1 MPRKGGLLTD
11 SKPSRLFLLSPAN
24 IMGIRGRQIIK
35 DCGQSDLHRR
45 LRTGG
50 VPLGELFS
58 LISGLY
64 FRGKL
69 TYARAFARAPK
80 DLPSAYVITACGGL
94 IPPDRP
100 VTLEHLREICAGD
113 LDPADAR
120 YRGPLTRDLRVLSEL
135 AGADCQI
142 VLLGS
147 VATPKYV
154 EPLLEILGQQ
164 LLFPAEFVGRGD
176 MSRGGLLLQCV
187 SAGMELTYIPVATAA
202 RHGPRPPKLVPRQRT
217 TGEETLRL
225 RDGEK

>member
-1 MPRKGGLLTD
+1 
-11 SKPSRLFLLSPAN
+11 
-24 IMGIRGRQIIK
+24 
-35 DCGQSDLHRR
+35 
-45 LRTGG
+45 LRCDG

-69 TYARAFARAPK
+69 TYARAFARAPN
-80 DLPSAYVITACGGL
+80 DLPSAYIITACGGL
-94 IPPDRP
+94 IPPDRR
-100 VTLEHLREICAGD
+100 VTVEQLRELCAGN

-120 YRGPLTRDLRVLSEL
+120 YLGPLNRDVRILSEL

-142 VLLGS
+142 ILLGS

-154 EPLLEILGQQ
+154 EPLLEILGQR

-176 MSRGGLLLQCV
+176 MSRGGLMLRCV
-187 SAGMELTYIPVATAA
+187 SLGMELTYIPVATAV
-202 RHGPRPPKLVPRQRT
+202 RHGPRPPQLVPRQRT
-217 TGEETLRL
+217 GGAEAYRL